1 VTLTVGTVLALVR
14 FYPSARGG
22 FFLEG
27 GLGLGTIHVSLDGF
41 GSDSEA
47 GGGALVGLG
56 YDIRVGDNVSLTPA
70 WLGFAARTSNSDAN
84 VGQLSLG
91 VTLH

>member
-1 VTLTVGTVLALVR
+1 MPA
-14 FYPSARGG
+14 
-22 FFLEG
+22 
-27 GLGLGTIHVSLDGF
+27 GLRHH
-41 GSDSEA
+41 
-47 GGGALVGLG
+47 LVGLG
-56 YDIRVGDNVSLTPA
+56 YDIRVGDNVSLAPA